1 MRVLAALF
9 LASQLASAQIG
20 SFVGERLRF
29 QVTWSG
35 MTAGYADMMCLPY
48 GNGAVI
54 RTVATANSAIQSLYP
69 VYDTLESVVQM
80 DGYPLRFAKKVHE
93 GSYWANFRTFF
104 RRGNNTAVVTGHA
117 KGKPA
122 RPDSSMATTPVVYDM
137 LSAFYEFRTMD
148 LKPGDVARMDILDNR
163 KMFHGV
169 EIHCLRRERIKVPAG
184 TFDCVV
190 IEPKIHSEALF
201 KAKGSLYIWLTEDA
215 RRLPV
220 RMESRISLGRIRCDL
235 LHVTR

>member
-1 MRVLAALF
+1 
-9 LASQLASAQIG
+9 
-20 SFVGERLRF
+20 
-29 QVTWSG
+29 
-35 MTAGYADMMCLPY
+35 
-48 GNGAVI
+48 
-54 RTVATANSAIQSLYP
+54 
-69 VYDTLESVVQM
+69 
-80 DGYPLRFAKKVHE
+80 
-93 GSYWANFRTFF
+93 
-104 RRGNNTAVVTGHA
+104 
-117 KGKPA
+117 
-122 RPDSSMATTPVVYDM
+122 M

-235 LHVTR
+235 LRVTR